1 MLLQLVGHLFRSKK
15 KNSNLCF
22 HSNFFNFR
30 TALDDVQDILTA
42 KPRKRFSH
50 FNRPVSSRV
59 DNMELT
65 NVESADPLYENI
77 AGRQNKEP
85 VSLNDNAISFD
96 TS

>member
-15 KNSNLCF
+15 KKFKFVLSLK
-22 HSNFFNFR
+22 FFTFR

-50 FNRPVSSRV
+50 FNRPMSSRV

>member
-1 MLLQLVGHLFRSKK
+1 MLLQLVGHLFRSQK

-22 HSNFFNFR
+22 HSNFFTFR

-50 FNRPVSSRV
+50 FNRPMSNRV